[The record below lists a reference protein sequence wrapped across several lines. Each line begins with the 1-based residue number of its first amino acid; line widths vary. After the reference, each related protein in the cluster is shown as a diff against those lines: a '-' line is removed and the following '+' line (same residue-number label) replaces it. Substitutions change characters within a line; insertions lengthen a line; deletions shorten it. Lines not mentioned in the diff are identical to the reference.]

1 MQAGREKIINWIL
14 FTGLSFIWGSS
25 FILMK
30 EGMKTLTAYQVA
42 SIRILSAGLVLLP
55 FAIRQFRKIPPDK
68 WGLIFLSGLLGS
80 FFPAYLFCIAETKID
95 SSLASFFNALTPI
108 FTLILGILFFK
119 NKFRQNQWPGVLIGF
134 AGMLLLFI
142 GRGTDTSYVSYSFY
156 VLIATLCYAVNANM
170 VSWYLKEVGSVNIAA
185 LAFGSLII
193 PSFLILFITGF
204 FDLPLDKT
212 AILMSS
218 GAGIVLGVLGT
229 AIASI
234 LFYALLKKAGVLFT
248 SMVTYG
254 IPFVALFWGLIAGEN
269 INFWQLL
276 GLSIILSGVYITNK

>member
-1 MQAGREKIINWIL
+1 
-14 FTGLSFIWGSS
+14 
-25 FILMK
+25 
-30 EGMKTLTAYQVA
+30 VA
-42 SIRILSAGLVLLP
+42 SIRILSAGIILLP
-55 FAIRQFRKIPPDK
+55 VAIRQFRKIPPDK
-68 WGLIFLSGLLGS
+68 WALIFISGLLGS

-108 FTLILGILFFK
+108 FTLLLGILFFK
-119 NKFRQNQWPGVLIGF
+119 NNFRRNQWPGVLIGF
-134 AGMLLLFI
+134 AGMALLFAGKGADLSTI
-142 GRGTDTSYVSYSFY
+142 SYSSF
-156 VLIATLCYAVNANM
+156 VLFATLCYAVNANM
-170 VSWYLKEVGSVNIAA
+170 VSWYLKDVGSVNIAA
-185 LAFGSLII
+185 MAFGLLII

-234 LFYALLKKAGVLFT
+234 LFYALLKRAGVLFT

-269 INFWQLL
+269 INIWQVIGL
-276 GLSIILSGVYITNK
+276 GIILSGVYLTNR